1 MLVAMSKSAPV
12 AAALALAA
20 LASALSLGLALGAPG
35 DLDASFDGDG
45 RRTIDYGGA
54 DSGQAVALQPDGKI
68 VVAGYGGANTAMQV
82 TRLNPDGSLDLSF
95 GDGGTGSVDFFGRDL
110 AYALAVQP
118 DGKIVLVGETRAVA
132 AAANV
137 AVARLNPNGTPDFGF
152 DVDGIR
158 VIDLFGDDRGQ
169 AVALQPD
176 GKILV
181 AGFGGAFGNAIT
193 VTRLNPD
200 GTVDM
205 GFGDGGTG
213 GVDLGGLERAFGM
226 ALQRDGKI
234 VVAGDRFPPGG
245 GARDVVVARL
255 VAGGSP
261 DLAFGINGSRVID
274 AGGDD
279 GATAVTLQPDG
290 KIVLAGSAGP
300 SSAMAVTRLNP
311 NGSDDDGFDGDGT
324 SLLDFGAVD
333 AADAV
338 ALQPDGKIVVAGSTG
353 GADLAIGRL
362 QPGGSPD
369 TTFDLD
375 GRRTVDFGAV
385 DRGNGLALDR
395 SGRIIVAGE
404 TNAGDDVAIARL
416 EGADP
421 PAGAGAG
428 AGRGVSAGGRAA
440 PRCAGTRATIV
451 GTSRRDVLRGTRR
464 ADVIVALGG
473 GDVVRAGAG
482 KDLVC
487 GGAGGD
493 RLLGQRGADR
503 LLGQGGRD
511 RLLGGPAIDVL
522 RGGPGRDRL
531 TQ

>member
-1 MLVAMSKSAPV
+1 MSTSARVV
-12 AAALALAA
+12 AAVALAA
-20 LASALSLGLALGAPG
+20 LGSALALGLALGAPG
-35 DLDASFDGDG
+35 DLDAGFDGDG
-45 RRTIDYGGA
+45 KRTIDYGGA
-54 DSGQAVALQPDGKI
+54 DSGQAVALQPDGRI
-68 VVAGYGGANTAMQV
+68 LVAGYGDPDTAMTV
-82 TRLNPDGSLDLSF
+82 TRLHPDGSLDLSF
-95 GDGGTGSVDFFGRDL
+95 GDGGTGSVNFFGRDF
-110 AYALAVQP
+110 AYAVAVQP
-118 DGKIVLVGETRAVA
+118 DGKVVLVGETRAVA
-132 AAANV
+132 AAANI
-137 AVARLNPNGTPDFGF
+137 AVARLDPDGTPDLGF
-152 DVDGIR
+152 DVNGIR
-158 VIDLFGDDRGQ
+158 VIDLLGDDRGQ

-200 GTVDM
+200 GTIDA

-213 GVDLGGLERAFGM
+213 GVDLGGLERAFGV

-234 VVAGDRFPPGG
+234 VIAGDRFPPGG
-245 GARDVVVARL
+245 GARDVLVARL
-255 VAGGSP
+255 TAGGSP
-261 DLAFGINGSRVID
+261 DLAFGVNGSRVID
-274 AGGDD
+274 SGGED

-300 SSAMAVTRLNP
+300 GSAFAVTRLNP
-311 NGSDDDGFDGDGT
+311 NGSDDDSFDGDGT
-324 SLLDFGAVD
+324 SLLDFGAVN
-333 AADAV
+333 AADAL

-353 GADLAIGRL
+353 GANFAIGRL

-375 GRRTVDFGAV
+375 GRRTVDFGGV
-385 DRGNGLALDR
+385 DRGRGLALDPN
-395 SGRIIVAGE
+395 GRMIVAGE
-404 TNAGDDVAIARL
+404 TNVGDDVAIARL
-416 EGADP
+416 EGGDP
-421 PAGAGAG
+421 SAGGVGGAGP
-428 AGRGVSAGGRAA
+428 GVSAGGRAV

-473 GDVVRAGAG
+473 DDVVRAGAG

-493 RLLGQRGADR
+493 RLLGQAGADR

-522 RGGPGRDRL
+522 RGGLGRDRL